1 MESSLRIR
9 SRGAAGAKPR
19 PTQRGRFRQ
28 NQSIEWLVWWQ
39 LGYEQSV
46 YGLIWLYMTLKVA
59 ISSFFGAFRVYDKS
73 PKESGHI
80 AVITKG
86 P

>member
-1 MESSLRIR
+1 
-9 SRGAAGAKPR
+9 
-19 PTQRGRFRQ
+19 
-28 NQSIEWLVWWQ
+28 
-39 LGYEQSV
+39 
-46 YGLIWLYMTLKVA
+46 MTLKVA